1 MAAMRL
7 KYLPGLL
14 LLAFAIGGAVFGG
27 LMYVDSP
34 RHGLARFIG
43 GVLVGGSVLV
53 AMSGLLLL
61 VAARSAKPRRGVRAE
76 TPHSD
81 AKGMLGWLVGTVFG
95 ALLIYTAIH
104 AAFVGEFPAGRKAGS
119 LPTRFSE
126 SPGNFII
133 SFVLIAGIGS
143 GLLWLCLPPV
153 LRAFAPGGES
163 EDER

>member
-1 MAAMRL
+1 MQL
-7 KYLPGLL
+7 KYLPGFL
-14 LLAFAIGGAVFGG
+14 LLAFAMGGAVFGG
-27 LMYVDSP
+27 LMYVESP
-34 RHGLARFIG
+34 RDSLARLIG
-43 GVLVGGSVLV
+43 AVLAGGSVLV
-53 AMSGLLLL
+53 AVAGLMLLA
-61 VAARSAKPRRGVRAE
+61 AARSAKPRRVARAD
-76 TPHSD
+76 TPRSN
-81 AKGMLGWLVGTVFG
+81 AKFMLGMLVGVVFG

-119 LPTRFSE
+119 LPTRFAE
-126 SPGNFII
+126 SPVNFIV